1 MTETMED
8 YETETFGGANKASV
22 SRNMSFFDYI
32 TTTSSNEKA
41 QLLNLMQYGGL
52 VIIPLILVLKLMK
65 MYVPVEDSYKSTLE
79 ITIEVLVELAVIIV
93 LFFIIHK
100 LVVYVPTYSKVE
112 YDNISLLS
120 TILPLFFII
129 FSLDTKLS
137 EKLNILLDRFLM
149 AVGLKKE
156 SFSEYP
162 PPESTSQIVAQNGA
176 CTPPMP
182 QLPNVVNMMP
192 SNNEQMPPPQMTH
205 QIQQQ
210 MPQQQQQHEQMF
222 DEGPMAANSVIG
234 GSLF

>member
-1 MTETMED
+1 MTETQDD
-8 YETETFGGANKASV
+8 YDTETFGGANKANV
-22 SRNMSFFDYI
+22 ARNMSFFEYI

-52 VIIPLILVLKLMK
+52 VIIPLVLVLKLMK

-120 TILPLFFII
+120 AILPLFFII

-156 SFSEYP
+156 SFSEYS

-176 CTPPMP
+176 CTP
-182 QLPNVVNMMP
+182 QIPNMVNMMP
-192 SNNEQMPPPQMTH
+192 SNNEQMPPPQ
-205 QIQQQ
+205 ISQQMPPAQ
-210 MPQQQQQHEQMF
+210 MPQQTQQQQPEQMF